1 MPHTSFLQLCFQQQS
16 LRKGGL
22 VTSFYYTAQVSNILG
37 SLCTNHRVLS
47 ACFLIPSEEIRWRTN
62 FLTLVPASG
71 TEDNPAVATV
81 RVWIW
86 KTPRPIPALQT
97 LSQIPATHFLPQELK
112 TNTLNKHTLGT
123 NLHKRLPK
131 KIWIFISEHLTAC
144 LSWGFWAPED

>member
-1 MPHTSFLQLCFQQQS
+1 MPHTPFLLLCFQEQS

-22 VTSFYYTAQVSNILG
+22 VTSFCYTAQVSNIVG

-47 ACFLIPSEEIRWRTN
+47 ACFLIPSEEIGWSTT

-71 TEDNPAVATV
+71 TENNPAVAMV

-86 KTPRPIPALQT
+86 KTPRPIPALQI

-112 TNTLNKHTLGT
+112 ANPLNKHTLGT
-123 NLHKRLPK
+123 TLRKRLPK
-131 KIWIFISEHLTAC
+131 KNLDFRK
-144 LSWGFWAPED
+144 